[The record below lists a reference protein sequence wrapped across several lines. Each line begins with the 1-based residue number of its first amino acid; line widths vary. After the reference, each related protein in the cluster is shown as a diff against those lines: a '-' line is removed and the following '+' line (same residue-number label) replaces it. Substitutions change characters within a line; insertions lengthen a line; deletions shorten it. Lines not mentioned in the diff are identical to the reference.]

1 MPFRLIWSSF
11 NSVQEVNETLTN
23 RVPDHMTLEFVSYV
37 DGKEAVAKAANLIF
51 VESLKQHNLGGELD
65 YQTLLEPHLNE
76 ALQIVGMFS
85 S

>member
-1 MPFRLIWSSF
+1 LF
-11 NSVQEVNETLTN
+11 
-23 RVPDHMTLEFVSYV
+23 SYV

-51 VESLKQHNLGGELD
+51 VESSKRHNLDGELD
-65 YQTLLEPHLNE
+65 YQLEPRLNQ